1 MSFAWECSFGWDLTV
16 SLKTV
21 TLAEDRKFSI
31 VLFPWRYV
39 YLWPVSWAILNNFEG
54 VFLFLQRRGVRHEC
68 LLGEGEVDMFSL
80 LIVFTLCGE
89 KRFLLELGIL
99 WVSCWLVLF
108 RLVFF
113 SLQFSILSLE
123 FSEFD
128 YISLN
133 KIFQRFPVIKL
144 SPIFPSTRFCSFSWS
159 HSSKKVLSKQEN

>member
-21 TLAEDRKFSI
+21 TLAEDRKFSM

-68 LLGEGEVDMFSL
+68 LLGEGEVDMFYL
-80 LIVFTLCGE
+80 LIVFTE

-99 WVSCWLVLF
+99 WVSSGLVLF

-133 KIFQRFPVIKL
+133 KIFQRFPVINF
-144 SPIFPSTRFCSFSWS
+144 SPIFPLTRFCSSSGS
-159 HSSKKVLSKQEN
+159 HSSKKIFSKREN